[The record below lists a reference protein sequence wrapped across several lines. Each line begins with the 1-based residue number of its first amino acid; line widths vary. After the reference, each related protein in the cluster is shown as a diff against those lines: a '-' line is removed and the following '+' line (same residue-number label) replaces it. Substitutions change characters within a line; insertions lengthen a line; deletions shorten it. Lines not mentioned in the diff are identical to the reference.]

1 MGKYFTPFR
10 LLLKKY
16 GLTISE
22 FSDRFEI
29 PVRTVENWSSGSSG
43 LPEYQLN
50 LFEFALKNGYQKPA
64 YSCGSENCG
73 RRFNLSDF
81 NDKCCP
87 YCGSIEFYPNTAEGR
102 AESIRLELEY
112 ERRLVDLDADDN

>member
-50 LFEFALKNGYQKPA
+50 LFEFALEKGYQKPA
-64 YSCGSENCG
+64 YFCAAENCG
-73 RRFNLSDF
+73 RKFNLNNSQ
-81 NDKCCP
+81 KSCP
-87 YCGSIEFYPNTAEGR
+87 FCGSYEVYPNTGEGR
-102 AESIRLELEY
+102 KQSIQDNIEY
-112 ERRLVDLDADDN
+112 ENTLIEWDDE

>member
-50 LFEFALKNGYQKPA
+50 LFEFALEKGYQKPA
-64 YSCGSENCG
+64 YFCAAENCG
-73 RRFNLSDF
+73 RKFNLNNSQ
-81 NDKCCP
+81 KSCP
-87 YCGSIEFYPNTAEGR
+87 FRGSYEVYPNTDEGR
-102 AESIRLELEY
+102 KQSIQDNIEY
-112 ERRLVDLDADDN
+112 ENTLIEWDDE